1 MTGARWIPAN
11 HSGYEVKQMDA
22 RQNLFK
28 TDAGI
33 QDFLLG
39 DADGISFADL
49 LIYEHKRHPSFFST
63 SFE

>member
-1 MTGARWIPAN
+1 
-11 HSGYEVKQMDA
+11 MDA